1 MTYRVV
7 VSRKFDRRFSD
18 LDREVQDRIVEK
30 LKALQENPGLG
41 KPLKGKLR
49 GLRSLRV
56 GKYRIIYQVD
66 EDSRVVRIIT
76 VGRREAI
83 YERF

>member
-1 MTYRVV
+1 M
-7 VSRKFDRRFSD
+7 
-18 LDREVQDRIVEK
+18 EK
-30 LKALQENPGLG
+30 LKTLQERPELG

-66 EDSRVVRIIT
+66 EDSKVVRVIT
-76 VGRREAI
+76 VGRREEVLSLI
-83 YERF
+83 HI

>member
-1 MTYRVV
+1 M
-7 VSRKFDRRFSD
+7 
-18 LDREVQDRIVEK
+18 EK

>member
-1 MTYRVV
+1 MTYQVV
-7 VSRKFDRRFSD
+7 VSRKFDRRFSN
-18 LDREVQDRIVEK
+18 LSREVQDRIVEK
-30 LKALQENPGLG
+30 LKALQERPELG

-66 EDSRVVRIIT
+66 EDSKVVRVIT
-76 VGRREAI
+76 VGRREEV

>member
-1 MTYRVV
+1 MTYQVV
-7 VSRKFDRRFSD
+7 VSRKFDRRFSN
-18 LDREVQDRIVEK
+18 LSREVQDRIVEK
-30 LKALQENPGLG
+30 LKALQERPELG

-66 EDSRVVRIIT
+66 EDSKVVRIIT
-76 VGRREAI
+76 VGRREEV

>member
-1 MTYRVV
+1 M
-7 VSRKFDRRFSD
+7 
-18 LDREVQDRIVEK
+18 EK
-30 LKALQENPGLG
+30 LKALQERAELG

-66 EDSRVVRIIT
+66 EDSKVVRVIT
-76 VGRREAI
+76 VGRREEV